1 MKISL
6 KTHRLYRLQQLFF
19 YLLLVAVIGL
29 LAKVSTQYNTSWDWT
44 ANNRHTLSDT
54 SLSLLT
60 QLQNPITIKAFVDPN
75 SDIQQALTSLTQ
87 RYQSVSP
94 LISVEFI
101 DPNFAPDQVRDFNI
115 QQQGEMIVTDGNKQE
130 HVVDLSEQSLTNAI
144 MSIARSKEQWL
155 LFIEGHAERTP
166 FSEAN
171 FNLSAWA
178 QQLKA
183 KGFNYRGFN
192 LAENSQIP
200 TNTAALIIASPEK
213 PWLPGELAILKSYI
227 EDGGN
232 LLWLAEPDSH
242 HYLTRLAEQ
251 LDIEFVPG
259 TVIDPNA
266 ELLGINDPQFVL
278 ITDYANH
285 PISQANTSVT
295 LLPKATSIEPN
306 EVQSTWQFTDLFRT
320 QQNTWSETSPI
331 NSEPVSYDEGKD
343 TLGPL
348 TAGVLLTRMSN
359 AETNPEQRIA
369 VIGDGDFVSN
379 TYLGNGGNLDISLAI
394 VNWLAHDDSFIAIPV
409 KTTSDSQLTLS
420 NTQAAIIGIG
430 FLFVVPMI
438 LLVTGG
444 LIWWSR
450 RRR

>member
-6 KTHRLYRLQQLFF
+6 KTHRNYHLQQLFF
-19 YLLLVAVIGL
+19 YLLLIAVIGL
-29 LAKVSTQYNTSWDWT
+29 LAKVSTQYNKHWDWT
-44 ANNRHTLSDT
+44 ENSRHTLSDT
-54 SLSLLT
+54 SITLLT
-60 QLQNPITIKAFVDPN
+60 TLESPITIKAFVDPN
-75 SDIQQALTSLTQ
+75 SDLKQPLKILTQ

-94 LISVEFI
+94 RISVDFI

-115 QQQGEMIVTDGNKQE
+115 QQQGEMIVTDGNKLE
-130 HVVDLSEQSLTNAI
+130 HVFDLSEQSLTNAI
-144 MSIARSKEQWL
+144 MSVARSKQQWL
-155 LFIEGHAERTP
+155 LFIEGHGERSP

-200 TNTAALIIASPEK
+200 TNTAAIILASPEK
-213 PWLPGELAILKSYI
+213 PWFQGEFAILKSYI

-232 LLWLAEPDSH
+232 LLWLAEPNTH
-242 HYLTRLAEQ
+242 HYLTSLAEQ
-251 LDIEFVPG
+251 LDIEFTPG
-259 TVIDPNA
+259 TIIDPNA

-285 PISQANTSVT
+285 PISQSSTSVT
-295 LLPKATSIEPN
+295 LLPKATAIEPN
-306 EVQSTWQFTDLFRT
+306 EVQSTWKFIDLFRT
-320 QQNTWSETSPI
+320 QQNTWSETSAI
-331 NSEPVSYDEGKD
+331 NSDPVSYDEGKD

-348 TAGVLLTRMSN
+348 TAGALLTRMSS

-379 TYLGNGGNLDISLAI
+379 SYLGNGGNLDISLAI

-409 KTTSDSQLTLS
+409 KTTLDSQLTLS
-420 NTQAAIIGIG
+420 KTQAAIIGIG
-430 FLFVVPMI
+430 FLFVIPII
-438 LLVTGG
+438 LLVIGG